1 MPHRYFL
8 LLLMLLAASPTLLLA
23 QKKDRKAKTPDAADA
38 ALAAFFERGTLTDG
52 RPTGIWEYYD
62 DKGELTLRMNYDSSR
77 IAYSRPD
84 TARYLL
90 YLNDD
95 WQLARPSRAP
105 HYMGSRAKRTA
116 DIGKSIRYPVA
127 ALQQGQQGEV
137 VISYV
142 VNEQGKTQD
151 YQVVT
156 TPSKECTE
164 AVWTVLKQQPD
175 RWIPAVY
182 QGRPTRAQFL
192 LRVTFAM
199 VNQQDVA
206 AYQARVLQQDAQPP
220 YIDQVRVVAYGVE
233 RTTQSR
239 SAPTRPGQRAQMPR

>member
-1 MPHRYFL
+1 MSATPL
-8 LLLMLLAASPTLLLA
+8 LVFG
-23 QKKDRKAKTPDAADA
+23 QKKERKSKNADSVPTVT
-38 ALAAFFERGTLTDG
+38 FEKGALTDG

-62 DKGELTLRMNYDSSR
+62 QQGELTLRMNYDSSR

-95 WQLARPSRAP
+95 WQLVRPSRAP
-105 HYMGSRAKRTA
+105 QFVGSRAKRTA

-127 ALQQGQQGEV
+127 SLMQEQQGEV

-182 QGRPTRAQFL
+182 QGRPTQAQFL
-192 LRVTFAM
+192 LRVTF
-199 VNQQDVA
+199 VIVLEQEVA
-206 AYQARVLQQDAQPP
+206 AYQARIQQQDQQPHAP
-220 YIDQVRVVAYGVE
+220 YIDQVRVVAYGME

-239 SAPTRPGQRAQMPR
+239 PAPNRNRPGQRAQMPR

>member
-1 MPHRYFL
+1 MRQSLFL
-8 LLLMLLAASPTLLLA
+8 LLLVLLAGPQLVFG
-23 QKKDRKAKTPDAADA
+23 QKKERKSSNTDSAPAVTYEK
-38 ALAAFFERGTLTDG
+38 GTLTDG
-52 RPTGIWEYYD
+52 RHTGIWEYYD
-62 DKGELTLRMNYDSSR
+62 QQGELTLRMNYDSSR

-90 YLNDD
+90 YLNND
-95 WQLARPSRAP
+95 WQLVRPSRAP
-105 HYMGSRAKRTA
+105 QYMGSRAKRTA

-164 AVWTVLKQQPD
+164 AVWAVLKQQPD

-182 QGRPTRAQFL
+182 QGQPTRAQFL
-192 LRVTFAM
+192 LRVNFAM
-199 VNQQDVA
+199 VNQQEAA
-206 AYQARVLQQDAQPP
+206 AYQARVQQQDQRPQAP
-220 YIDQVRVVAYGVE
+220 YIDQVRVTAYGVE
-233 RTTQSR
+233 RTAQTLP
-239 SAPTRPGQRAQMPR
+239 APSRPGQRAQMPR